1 MLAVAAGFSP
11 LDDQLQLRDPHR
23 SEGVLSQALWLSGLV
38 EFARVE
44 EILARIGGI
53 ELSRTSVWRCA
64 QQWGSRMAEVLATE
78 QAHANQLPV
87 LGEPPQHST
96 VKTRRM
102 GVAMDGTMIP
112 IRQEGW
118 KELKVGSV
126 FEVALV
132 PSVDDQTK
140 EMVELAHAVNNS
152 YVAHLGGPD
161 IMGEMT
167 WAEAHRRGWEQAND
181 TLAIGD
187 GAPWIWNQVALHF
200 GTSYQLIDWYHA
212 KEHLA
217 DAGRLLKGN
226 DTPAFRRW
234 FNSRETQLYQGHAAA
249 IASELN
255 GAAANQPADKAE
267 KLQREAAYFHVN
279 QHRMNYLEMRED
291 EWTIGSGMVESAGK
305 QFKRRFCG
313 PGMHWSRA
321 GAEHMLPIRCAILS
335 DRFDALW
342 NKTYLLPLN

>member
-1 MLAVAAGFSP
+1 M
-11 LDDQLQLRDPHR
+11 RDPQR
-23 SEGVLSQALWLSGLV
+23 SEGVLCQALWLSGLV
-38 EFARVE
+38 EYERVE

-53 ELSRTSVWRCA
+53 ALSRTSVWRCV
-64 QQWGSRMAEVLATE
+64 QQWGGRMAEVLAAE
-78 QAHANQLPV
+78 QAQANQLPAP
-87 LGEPPQHST
+87 GEAPLRRDANT
-96 VKTRRM
+96 LRM
-102 GVAMDGTMIP
+102 GVSMDGTMVP
-112 IRQEGW
+112 IRKEGW

-126 FEVALV
+126 FEVALM
-132 PSVDDQTK
+132 PSVDSQTG
-140 EMVELAHAVNNS
+140 ERVELAHAVNNS
-152 YVAHLGGPD
+152 YVAYLGGPD
-161 IMGEMT
+161 VMGEMT
-167 WAEAHRRGWEQAND
+167 WAEARRRGWDWASD

-200 GTSYQLIDWYHA
+200 GTSHQVVDWYHA

-217 DAGRLLKGN
+217 DAGRLLKGD
-226 DTPAFRRW
+226 DTAAFRRW

-249 IASELN
+249 IAIELN
-255 GAAANQPADKAE
+255 GAAANYSAEKAE
-267 KLQREAAYFHVN
+267 KLQREASYFHVN

-335 DRFDALW
+335 NRFDALW
-342 NKTYLLPLN
+342 SKTYLMPLN